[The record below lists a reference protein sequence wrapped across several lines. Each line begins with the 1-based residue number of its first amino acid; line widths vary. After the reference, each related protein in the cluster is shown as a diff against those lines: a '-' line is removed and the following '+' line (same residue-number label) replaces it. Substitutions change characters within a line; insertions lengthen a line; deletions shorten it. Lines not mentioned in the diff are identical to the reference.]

1 MLHLSRLLEHG
12 ADINQ
17 PDDTGTTLLLRL
29 LPTGNLPLLQFL
41 LQSGAK
47 CEPQWLESMEDPT
60 LLSQLRRTLDDIK
73 IRNMMLGR

>member
-1 MLHLSRLLEHG
+1 
-12 ADINQ
+12 
-17 PDDTGTTLLLRL
+17 

-47 CEPQWLESMEDPT
+47 CEPQWLESMEDPA